1 MRDVPAKYLLL
12 RCPWLHAAQAGGA
25 AAAASG
31 QLEDLAGFVHM
42 NMIDDLLSGS
52 E

>member
-1 MRDVPAKYLLL
+1 MLFQHCNAADAV
-12 RCPWLHAAQAGGA
+12 LHCAPCLQGA
-25 AAAASG
+25 AAAAG
-31 QLEDLAGFVHM
+31 LPEDLDGFVHM